1 MSEDNNVSVV
11 TILNAIRSTAT
22 DAYQSTV
29 PLATAE
35 NFVHVGNAVLEA
47 PEQIQNEFFNA
58 LLNKIGLQIFKK
70 KE

>member
-1 MSEDNNVSVV
+1 MSIV
-11 TILNAIRSTAT
+11 TILNAIRTTAT

-35 NFVHVGNAVLEA
+35 NFVHVGNAVLDA

-58 LLNKIGLQIFKK
+58 FLIK
-70 KE
+70 